1 MRHTEELWNNNK
13 SCNICIIGIIE
24 EEKEIKEQKKIAEE
38 INENFCKLVSVVKL
52 QNQETQNMLI
62 RMNPQIK
69 CTSA

>member
-1 MRHTEELWNNNK
+1 MYNWNNRRRKGNK
-13 SCNICIIGIIE
+13 GTE
-24 EEKEIKEQKKIAEE
+24 KIAEE